1 MMTGHAALPP
11 ARTIRLI
18 HASLITGVLLFAL
31 VAQFVMKPSMAA
43 PGAVAPAVFRAL
55 VALALAA
62 CAAALVLRRRIPRRS
77 TADSADLF
85 WAMAATPALLM
96 WAVLEGACLV
106 SILLYGLTGA
116 PVALVPAAV
125 AVFMYLLLNPS
136 RLDRA

>member
-1 MMTGHAALPP
+1 MMTGQAALPP

-43 PGAVAPAVFRAL
+43 PGAVAPPVFRAL

-62 CAAALVLRRRIPRRS
+62 CAASLVLRRRIPRRS
-77 TADSADLF
+77 TVESAELF
-85 WAMAATPALLM
+85 WATASTPALIT

-106 SILLYGLTGA
+106 SILLYALTGT
-116 PVALVPAAV
+116 PGALVPAAV
-125 AVFMYLLLNPS
+125 AVFMYFLYSPW